1 MIVRILGEGQ
11 LRVDDSAAHELN
23 DLDAKLEA
31 TVERKDEAGFRAALT
46 ELLVRV
52 RAIGSPVEPG
62 ALEPSE
68 LIVPGEGRDHGR
80 SAQAARWGRADPR
93 LSAR

>member
-23 DLDAKLEA
+23 ELDAKLEA
-31 TVERKDEAGFRAALT
+31 TVERNDESGFRPALD
-46 ELLVRV
+46 ELLARV

-68 LIVPGEGRDHGR
+68 LILPGEGATMAEVRKLLAGDGLI
-80 SAQAARWGRADPR
+80 AG
-93 LSAR
+93 